1 MPAPPLINFPTNFP
15 QCQHNAKSKVNLRNM
30 HPSSPLNRAAN
41 DSLSTPTLIDQ
52 ITSPGVTPPGPLFLL
67 LQLTNAGN
75 HVPMKAK
82 LVTPFQAS
90 FWARSWE
97 GKGKTFST
105 SISLLAIHQVCSWW
119 KTFVFC
125 LGFFCSLPPR
135 LMPRSLSKFG
145 ARWQKLLG
153 QERTTPDSLDLRIR
167 R

>member
-1 MPAPPLINFPTNFP
+1 MSTQCKIKGQLAWHASLFAVESRCKRFTFHTHSDRSNHVSRRDPSRPP
-15 QCQHNAKSKVNLRNM
+15 
-30 HPSSPLNRAAN
+30 
-41 DSLSTPTLIDQ
+41 
-52 ITSPGVTPPGPLFLL
+52 FLL

-105 SISLLAIHQVCSWW
+105 SILLLAIHQVCSWW

-125 LGFFCSLPPR
+125 LGFFVHSLQDWCHVPWANSV
-135 LMPRSLSKFG
+135 LAGKNFSGKKE
-145 ARWQKLLG
+145 QH
-153 QERTTPDSLDLRIR
+153 QIR
-167 R
+167 